1 MATRRNKKDTMNVS
15 VERTVDSVIVHDMKN
30 LAFRLSALLHN
41 MEENYENPI
50 FKQSMTDVLGDTIRK
65 MDAIVKRFKTQKE
78 HVIIKIRVDIN
89 QILTEL
95 LNALPSRVTRN
106 VQVDAQMSELP
117 LVWGDPYYL
126 HNAFHSIIENAIEA
140 MPQGGVL
147 QVRTKTIRRRNR
159 PMISIEITD
168 SGVGMSESFLETK
181 LFSPFVST
189 KEQGLGLGLFTSQQ
203 IFALHQ
209 GSIQVNSSP
218 GNGTTFRIFL
228 PVNGNGPTENRHR

>member
-1 MATRRNKKDTMNVS
+1 
-15 VERTVDSVIVHDMKN
+15 
-30 LAFRLSALLHN
+30 
-41 MEENYENPI
+41 
-50 FKQSMTDVLGDTIRK
+50 
-65 MDAIVKRFKTQKE
+65 VKRFKTQKE

-106 VQVDAQMSELP
+106 VQVDAQVSELP

-159 PMISIEITD
+159 PMISIEIAD
-168 SGVGMSESFLETK
+168 SGMGMSESFLETK

-209 GSIQVNSSP
+209 GSIQVISSP